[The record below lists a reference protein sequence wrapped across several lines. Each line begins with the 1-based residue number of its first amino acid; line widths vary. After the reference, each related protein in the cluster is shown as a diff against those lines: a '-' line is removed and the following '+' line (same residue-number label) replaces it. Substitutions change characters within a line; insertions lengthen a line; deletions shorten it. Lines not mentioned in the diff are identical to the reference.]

1 MKTTACPWEMIS
13 PYSIPVH
20 QCMLIPTSKAAILRI
35 WQPKPT
41 VLIEG
46 WPGIWKEGRSWP
58 FLLQPKVPKQIII
71 ASIYMALNIYQT
83 LLKSLYIHSIS
94 SFNAYNNSIS
104 YVLLSSFY
112 TWRNKAHKDRKTW
125 VEPLRQAFKPRQP
138 AVESSWEHFI
148 ELTLMKEN
156 NGCLVWGKIVAL
168 YQ

>member
-1 MKTTACPWEMIS
+1 
-13 PYSIPVH
+13 
-20 QCMLIPTSKAAILRI
+20 
-35 WQPKPT
+35 
-41 VLIEG
+41 
-46 WPGIWKEGRSWP
+46 
-58 FLLQPKVPKQIII
+58 
-71 ASIYMALNIYQT
+71 MALNIYQT

-112 TWRNKAHKDRKTW
+112 TWGNKAHKDRKTW

-138 AVESSWEHFI
+138 AVESSWEHCI

-168 YQ
+168 YQQEVSPLTCDMTTCHSLSSHCLGFLRCLYSAGSNKKTLQIFTKEEISYRTLVSQVMEKLRAS